1 MNKLTDF
8 QDFVMEA
15 NARVAD
21 QGWRLGQALMNSLSV
36 DLLKKYTGSEFDCFE
51 DDALVG
57 KFLNEVYNDFQ
68 PKTVEVTLWSKE
80 PRWYKRHVVL
90 DCTIEE
96 AECMTSGELTEHIV
110 EYIDVLDVE
119 ESEGYEEEYDI
130 ASIEAVVDDEEVW
143 V

>member
-1 MNKLTDF
+1 MKELTDF
-8 QDFVMEA
+8 QDFVMTA

-36 DLLKKYTGSEFDCFE
+36 DLLKKYTGSEFDCFQ

-57 KFLNEVYNDFQ
+57 NFLNEVYKDFQ
-68 PKTVEVTLWSKE
+68 PKTVEVVLWSKE

-90 DCTIEE
+90 DCPILDTRG
-96 AECMTSGELTEHIV
+96 MTSGELTEHIV

-130 ASIEAVVDDEEVW
+130 ANIEEV
-143 V
+143 

>member
-8 QDFVMEA
+8 QDYVMEA

-21 QGWRLGQALMNSLSV
+21 QDWRLGQALMNSLSV
-36 DLLKKYTGSEFDCFE
+36 DLLKKYTGSEFDCFL
-51 DDALVG
+51 DDAKVG
-57 KFLNEVYNDFQ
+57 MFLNEVYHEFQ
-68 PKTVEVTLWSKE
+68 PKTVEVIVWSKE

-90 DCTIEE
+90 DCSIVDTRG
-96 AECMTSGELTEHIV
+96 MTSGELTEHIV

-130 ASIEAVVDDEEVW
+130 ENIEAV
-143 V
+143 